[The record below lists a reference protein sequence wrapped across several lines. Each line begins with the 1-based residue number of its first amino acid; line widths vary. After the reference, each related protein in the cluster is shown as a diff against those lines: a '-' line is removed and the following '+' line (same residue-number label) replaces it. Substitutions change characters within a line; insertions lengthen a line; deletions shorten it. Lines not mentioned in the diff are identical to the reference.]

1 MVCKNFC
8 KSCKSENMRLVYD
21 FGHLPSV
28 NSYYKF
34 TEIDLFKKY
43 PLELY
48 VCEDCWLLQILNVP
62 EPNILFDEYH
72 HFSGSSAG
80 NVEHLKNV
88 ALMIKDI
95 KQINGVD
102 KNKILEIGT
111 NDGTLI
117 QYLSMLDFDVFGV
130 EPAKNIKPQEKVKI
144 FKGYFNLE
152 FSKKIKKEFGIFDYV
167 IGLNVFA
174 HNAKFIDMFKGVKN
188 VLSESGVLIIEV
200 AYAPSTIGSGNFDT
214 IYHEHVCSYSLI
226 SLENALKIAGLEIYD
241 AYLINT
247 QGGSLR
253 VFCSHPNNNKVK
265 TKNYLNLRKKEN
277 LLKLNS
283 LDYYSQ
289 ISKKINQKIK
299 SIQKFLGE
307 IQKSDKK
314 LLIVGSPARGVTI
327 INVCD
332 IDLSNFAVVVDSTPQ
347 KQGKVMPGTN
357 IKISSWEKINFSK
370 FDVAL
375 ILSWNYSDYLSKKLI
390 DKGFLGETFVP
401 LPTLKKISG

>member
-1 MVCKNFC
+1 MVCKKYC
-8 KSCKSENMRLVYD
+8 KSCKSENIRLIYH
-21 FGHLPSV
+21 FGLLPPV

-34 TEIDLFKKY
+34 ADFDLLKKY

-48 VCEDCWLLQILNVP
+48 VCADCWLIQILNIP
-62 EPNILFDEYH
+62 DPNILFDEYH
-72 HFSGSSAG
+72 HLSGSSEG

-88 ALMIKDI
+88 ALMVNDI
-95 KQINGVD
+95 KRINGED
-102 KNKILEIGT
+102 KNKILEIGA
-111 NDGTLI
+111 NDGTLLK
-117 QYLSMLDFDVFGV
+117 YLNKLNFDVFGV

-144 FKGYFNLE
+144 FNGYFNLE
-152 FSKKIKKEFGIFDYV
+152 FSKKVKKESGKFDYV

-174 HNAKFIDMFKGVKN
+174 HNAEFVDMFAGIKN
-188 VLSESGVLIIEV
+188 VLSESGISMIEV

-226 SLENALKIAGLEIYD
+226 SLENALRIAGLEIYD

-253 VFCSHPNNNKVK
+253 VFCSHLNNSKVK
-265 TKNYLNLRKKEN
+265 TKNYLNLQKKET

-289 ISKKINQKIK
+289 ISIKIEQKVIA
-299 SIQKFLGE
+299 IRKFLHE
-307 IQKSDKK
+307 IMKSNKK
-314 LLIVGSPARGVTI
+314 LLIVGSPARGVVI

-332 IDLSNFAVVVDSTPQ
+332 IDLSNFAIVVDDTPQ
-347 KQGKVMPGTN
+347 KQEKHMPGTK
-357 IKISSWEKINFSK
+357 IKVSSWEKINFSEYNT
-370 FDVAL
+370 AL
-375 ILSWNYSDYLSKKLI
+375 ILSWNYSDFLSKRLI
-390 DKGFLGETFVP
+390 DKGFVGETFVP